1 MLRENQV
8 TSATDE
14 NHDPPGQAE
23 SSEASGASPSRITD
37 PKLRMEAKRA
47 FVWAAVIGL
56 LALAIYIAE
65 PLLVIFGAAVF
76 ASMID
81 GGARLLGR
89 VLPIGRGFRVGIVLL
104 LTLIFFYWLVS
115 YAGSQISR
123 EAAQLPEIVQGQL
136 VEATSWLRS
145 RGFAVSAGDV
155 QSMLGSVMSGV
166 GTVTRAIGGIF
177 GALATTVL
185 ILIIGVYLAAEPKL
199 YERGVSWML
208 PQNQR
213 PAFAVTIDR
222 MAYTMRRLM
231 AGRLVGMVF
240 EGVFTY
246 LLLSAYG
253 WYTGDAIPMIALL
266 AILTG
271 LLAFIP
277 NLGAVVSG
285 VLMVLVGFS
294 GGTEMGLYT
303 IFVYLLVQNFDGY
316 VVIPMIAKK
325 TVDLAPALVLA
336 AQLIMGLLFGILG
349 LFLADPLLAMI
360 KVALERRAEHNEEA
374 DAAALRE
381 PPKPQQRPR
390 KQVAAAAKANPDGA

>member
-1 MLRENQV
+1 M

-14 NHDPPGQAE
+14 NHEPPGQAE

-145 RGFAVSAGDV
+145 RGFAVPAGDV

-231 AGRLVGMVF
+231 AGRLVGMLF

-381 PPKPQQRPR
+381 PPKPEQRPR